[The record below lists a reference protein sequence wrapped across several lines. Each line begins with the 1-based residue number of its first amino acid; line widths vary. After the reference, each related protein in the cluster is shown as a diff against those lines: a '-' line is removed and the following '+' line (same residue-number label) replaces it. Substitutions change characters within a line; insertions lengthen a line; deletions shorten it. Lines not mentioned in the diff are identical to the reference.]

1 MNNIDEAIIILNK
14 TKENPILWEKL
25 KDKCMWEHMTLLAVI
40 LNWGDP
46 KDWE

>member
-1 MNNIDEAIIILNK
+1 MEIKEAKIILNK

-25 KDKCMWEHMTLLAVI
+25 RAKCKWEHMTLLAVI
-40 LNWGDP
+40 LGWGDP